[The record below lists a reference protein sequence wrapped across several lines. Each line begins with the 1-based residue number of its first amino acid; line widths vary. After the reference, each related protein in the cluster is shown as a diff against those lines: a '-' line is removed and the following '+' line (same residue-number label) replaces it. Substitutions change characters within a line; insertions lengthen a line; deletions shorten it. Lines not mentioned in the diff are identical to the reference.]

1 MYGRRG
7 GGGLERERQNSGYT
21 NGRTKVQEHSR
32 RQFYIIVVN
41 TVDESKLL
49 CSFNN
54 LGHCQ

>member
-1 MYGRRG
+1 MCMGGG
-7 GGGLERERQNSGYT
+7 GGGLERGREGERERQNSGYT

-49 CSFNN
+49 CS
-54 LGHCQ
+54 